1 VGTLSAAGFRAFR
14 GVSIAARGVQF
25 SSVIP
30 MGALPKSKLD
40 PEATTTYTPSPGR
53 AFMGVTLGGK
63 YEVTGILGVGGMGV
77 VCEARHTQLGG
88 KRFAVKL
95 VQRYF
100 AGSDLAAARFR
111 REVRAVAAVESEH
124 IVQITD
130 VGTDEQLGLY
140 MVMEFLQGE
149 DLATHLHNVGRMK
162 TLDALKI
169 ALQIA
174 RGLGAAH
181 AANII
186 HRDLKPGN
194 VFLLPR
200 ENGAPFVKI
209 FDFGISKLMG
219 DPDKSGTWSADL
231 TGVGM
236 PVGTPQYMSPEQA
249 QGVDD
254 LDPRTDV
261 WALGAVLFEMLAGRA
276 PYEPKGRAHHTIMRI
291 MTEAPP
297 RLEQVA
303 PWVPPAVARIVNAA
317 LARDREERIPDCRS
331 FAELIEQAIPGASA
345 YRASMPPRARTDD
358 EVTRVTPNPTPC
370 PSIDVDISVAMRAP
384 MPTTPLPEQF
394 APYATSTLP
403 PAPHGPPSHIRVAR
417 DIGEEQTVLLDL
429 PPTPTPLPTRVAM
442 RPPRRGRGMLGMLAL
457 SLVLAAAVLTAGHA
471 AKGRF
476 PSLRTYSAAPASR

>member
-1 VGTLSAAGFRAFR
+1 
-14 GVSIAARGVQF
+14 
-25 SSVIP
+25 
-30 MGALPKSKLD
+30 MGALPKPKLD

-53 AFMGVTLGGK
+53 AFMGAVLGGK

-77 VCEARHTQLGG
+77 VCEARHAQLGG

-100 AGSDLAAARFR
+100 AGSELAAARFR

-130 VGTDEQLGLY
+130 VGTDDQFGLF

-149 DLATHLHNVGRMK
+149 DLATHLHRVGRMK
-162 TLDALKI
+162 TVDALRI
-169 ALQIA
+169 AHQIA

-181 AANII
+181 AAHII

-200 ENGAPFVKI
+200 EDGTPFVKI

-249 QGVDD
+249 HGVSD
-254 LDPRTDV
+254 LDARTDV
-261 WALGAVLFEMLAGRA
+261 WALGAVLFEMLAGRS
-276 PYEPKGRAHHTIMRI
+276 PFEPKGRAHHTLMRI
-291 MTEAPP
+291 MTEEPP
-297 RLEQVA
+297 RLEQIA

-317 LARDREERIPDCRS
+317 LARDRDHRIPDCRS
-331 FAELIEQAIPGASA
+331 FADLLEQAIPATFRKSA
-345 YRASMPPRARTDD
+345 PPRAPSDD
-358 EVTRVTPNPTPC
+358 EVTKVAPNPTPC
-370 PSIDVDISVAMRAP
+370 PSIDVEVSVAVRPP
-384 MPTTPLPEQF
+384 MPTTVMPEQL
-394 APYATSTLP
+394 APYSTATLP
-403 PAPHGPPSHIRVAR
+403 PAPHGPSSHIRVAR
-417 DIGEEQTVLLDL
+417 EIGEERTVVIDV
-429 PPTPTPLPTRVAM
+429 PSQSSTPTQPPTRVTA
-442 RPPRRGRGMLGMLAL
+442 PRRGRGMLGMLAL
-457 SLVLAAAVLTAGHA
+457 SLALVAAVIVTGHA

-476 PSLRTYSAAPASR
+476 PSLRTYSVAPASR

>member
-1 VGTLSAAGFRAFR
+1 
-14 GVSIAARGVQF
+14 
-25 SSVIP
+25 
-30 MGALPKSKLD
+30 MGALPKPKLD

-53 AFMGVTLGGK
+53 AFMGAMLGGK

-77 VCEARHTQLGG
+77 VCEARHAQLGG

-100 AGSDLAAARFR
+100 AGSELAAARFR

-130 VGTDEQLGLY
+130 VGTDDQFGLF
-140 MVMEFLQGE
+140 MVMEYLQGE
-149 DLATHLHNVGRMK
+149 DLATHLHRVGRMK
-162 TLDALKI
+162 TVDALKI
-169 ALQIA
+169 AHQIA
-174 RGLGAAH
+174 RGLAAAH

-200 ENGAPFVKI
+200 EDGNPFVKI

-249 QGVDD
+249 HGVSD

-261 WALGAVLFEMLAGRA
+261 WALGAVLFEMLAGRS

-291 MTEAPP
+291 MTEEPP

-317 LARDREERIPDCRS
+317 LARDRDHRIPDCRS
-331 FAELIEQAIPGASA
+331 FAELLEQTIPAVFRKSGA
-345 YRASMPPRARTDD
+345 PRAPTDD
-358 EVTRVTPNPTPC
+358 EVTRVGPNTPTPTPVPAC
-370 PSIDVDISVAMRAP
+370 PSIDVEVSVAMRPP
-384 MPTTPLPEQF
+384 MPTTPLPEQL
-394 APYATSTLP
+394 APYSTATLP
-403 PAPHGPPSHIRVAR
+403 PAPRGPASHIRVSR
-417 DIGEEQTVLLDL
+417 DIGEERTVVIDV
-429 PPTPTPLPTRVAM
+429 PSQSATPTQPRTRVA
-442 RPPRRGRGMLGMLAL
+442 PPRRGRGMFGMLAL
-457 SLVLAAAVLTAGHA
+457 SLVLAAAVLVTGHA

-476 PSLRTYSAAPASR
+476 PNLRTYAVAPAH

>member
-1 VGTLSAAGFRAFR
+1 
-14 GVSIAARGVQF
+14 
-25 SSVIP
+25 
-30 MGALPKSKLD
+30 MGALPKPKLD

-53 AFMGVTLGGK
+53 AFMGATLGGK

-95 VQRYF
+95 VQRFF

-111 REVRAVAAVESEH
+111 REVRAVAAVESDH

-130 VGTDEQLGLY
+130 VGTDDQFGLF
-140 MVMEFLQGE
+140 MVMEYLQGE
-149 DLATHLHNVGRMK
+149 DLATHLHRVGRMK
-162 TLDALKI
+162 TVDALKI
-169 ALQIA
+169 AHQIA
-174 RGLGAAH
+174 LGLDAAH

-200 ENGAPFVKI
+200 ADGAPFVKI
-209 FDFGISKLMG
+209 FDFGISKQMG
-219 DPDKSGTWSADL
+219 DPDKSGTWSAEL

-249 QGVDD
+249 QGIPD

-261 WALGAVLFEMLAGRA
+261 WALGAVLFEMLAGRS

-291 MTEAPP
+291 LTEAPP

-317 LARDREERIPDCRS
+317 LARDRDQRIPDCRS
-331 FAELIEQAIPGASA
+331 FAELLEQAIPGALRTSSPR
-345 YRASMPPRARTDD
+345 RAPTDN
-358 EVTRVTPNPTPC
+358 EVTRVAPNPTNPPPNRAPY
-370 PSIDVDISVAMRAP
+370 PSIDVEVSVAARP
-384 MPTTPLPEQF
+384 PLLTTPLPEQLN
-394 APYATSTLP
+394 PYATATLP
-403 PAPHGPPSHIRVAR
+403 PAPRGPASHIRVMR
-417 DIGEEQTVLLDL
+417 DIGEEQTVVIDL
-429 PPTPTPLPTRVAM
+429 PGTPTPTQTPTQPPMRVAQ
-442 RPPRRGRGMLGMLAL
+442 PRRGRGMVGMLAF
-457 SLVLAAAVLTAGHA
+457 SLALAAVVLVAGHA
-471 AKGRF
+471 AKGGRF
-476 PSLRTYSAAPASR
+476 PTLRTYAAAPASR